1 MNCNLRTMEKY
12 QLKIRKMKRNR
23 MVGIV
28 IAAMLLLLAG
38 HVKGYAVSV
47 TLLTDEFT
55 ERPLALGT
63 AERNLGVVLT
73 EINRAQ
79 NAKTILTTSG
89 LPMDDFSLKSLLR
102 LWAVTPFYCDDD
114 EVVERVWVFKDG
126 SMMVSHIPLI
136 ITPEDESFGM
146 GAYQEAVV
154 EFDADG
160 NITDFRFALDAQMTE
175 SMEHCG
181 SVVEKEKQMIIL
193 QYVER
198 FRTAYN
204 QRDITTIEKMFSD
217 DALIITGRV
226 VMQRQSEMAPA
237 KAKVEYTKQNKQQYI
252 FNLKKAFRRNK
263 WIDVKFSQIGDDGA
277 NGSCAGITRS
287 KVDPTKYGIRLRQE
301 WRSSNYSDE
310 GYLFLLWEFPDDGGD
325 PIIHV
330 RTWQPEIVA
339 GQRQQPDDDISTL
352 AGFDL

>member
-1 MNCNLRTMEKY
+1 MISNRQTMETY
-12 QLKIRKMKRNR
+12 NLKLGKMRQNNKLV
-23 MVGIV
+23 MVFFV
-28 IAAMLLLLAG
+28 LCLLFASV
-38 HVKGYAVSV
+38 VKSHAVSV
-47 TLLTDEFT
+47 VLLTDEFT
-55 ERPLALGT
+55 ERPLSLGT
-63 AERNLGVVLT
+63 AERNLGIVLT

-102 LWAVTPFYCDDD
+102 IWAVTPFYCDDE
-114 EVVERVWVFKDG
+114 EVVERVWLFKDG

-136 ITPEDESFGM
+136 ITPEDENFEM
-146 GAYQEAVV
+146 GTYQEAVV

-181 SVVEKEKQMIIL
+181 AVVEKERQMIIL

-204 QRDITTIEKMFSD
+204 QKDISTIEKMFSD